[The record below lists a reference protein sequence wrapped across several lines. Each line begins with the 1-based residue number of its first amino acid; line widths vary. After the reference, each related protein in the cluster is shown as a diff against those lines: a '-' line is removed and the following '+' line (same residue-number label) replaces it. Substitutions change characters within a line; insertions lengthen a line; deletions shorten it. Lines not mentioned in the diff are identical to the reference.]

1 METVNK
7 THLRL
12 TKKPFKKPW
21 IWQLKPKKRQ
31 REEERNNDIIV
42 NNMILLKHLMEIA
55 STKRVD
61 DGVRVK
67 SGRRKKVEWRD
78 FLEQILNM
86 RRQQL
91 EKLKADLEAQL
102 ARERAPSQVPI

>member
-1 METVNK
+1 M
-7 THLRL
+7 
-12 TKKPFKKPW
+12 
-21 IWQLKPKKRQ
+21 
-31 REEERNNDIIV
+31 

-61 DGVRVK
+61 DGVRVR
-67 SGRRKKVEWRD
+67 SASSNAGRRKNIDWRD

-91 EKLKADLEAQL
+91 EKLKAELEAEL
-102 ARERAPSQVPI
+102 ARERGPSQVIFQISGFQPTKQSKIQFGKPHIRTKIYVL

>member
-1 METVNK
+1 M
-7 THLRL
+7 
-12 TKKPFKKPW
+12 
-21 IWQLKPKKRQ
+21 
-31 REEERNNDIIV
+31 V

-102 ARERAPSQVPI
+102 ARERAPSQVPILMLKIKKIL